1 MRHPVTAY
9 LFAPMIIF
17 KGIALSIM
25 KIKQLHPG
33 GQKQTGRFVLALLS
47 GLLLFFSSPGS
58 GGHALLAW
66 VALAPLLLAILGL
79 NWRRAALLG
88 LVAGMIYHLPLL
100 YWITIV
106 LGDFGGVHAAVAAMA
121 LALLALYMSLY
132 PAIFAGLLVT
142 LTTWGDPRARLGALW
157 AAPVLWVGLDVVRAR
172 LFTGFPW
179 QDLGYSQYQLPL
191 LTQVADLGGHHLIT
205 FSIVL
210 SSTLLALLTTI
221 VWQATKNASD
231 YGGQSVGGHRVP
243 QVAASGTAKRTS
255 VHEPARSPLS
265 AVPCDR
271 LPKNTPV
278 LSSRASLALAL
289 VLLALVVFYG
299 MIRLQQWPAI
309 MEAGS
314 GMEVGV
320 VQGNIS
326 QDEKWDYD
334 RQITT
339 VEDYLKLSNR
349 AAGHRDGPP
358 ELIVWPETALP
369 FYPLEHSLFDEV
381 TAFAARHDTCLLTGA
396 PHREW
401 EEDDRVHY
409 YNSAL
414 LVSPDEAA
422 TQPAGIYRKQHL
434 VPFGEYIP
442 MRRLLPFFAPV
453 VETLGDFTPGS
464 EPTLLTC
471 GNRRLGAL
479 ICFEAIFPRLARQM
493 TSEGADLLI
502 NITNDAWFG
511 QSNAPSQHLSMS
523 ALRAVENRRSMAR
536 AANTG
541 ISAFV
546 TPDGRIH
553 QATELFTPDQR
564 RAALPL
570 PNPAGNTFSIFTA
583 GGFLFGPAC
592 LLLLITGIIRHIYV
606 NMRS

>member
-1 MRHPVTAY
+1 M
-9 LFAPMIIF
+9 
-17 KGIALSIM
+17 
-25 KIKQLHPG
+25 
-33 GQKQTGRFVLALLS
+33 
-47 GLLLFFSSPGS
+47 
-58 GGHALLAW
+58 
-66 VALAPLLLAILGL
+66 
-79 NWRRAALLG
+79 
-88 LVAGMIYHLPLL
+88 
-100 YWITIV
+100 
-106 LGDFGGVHAAVAAMA
+106 
-121 LALLALYMSLY
+121 
-132 PAIFAGLLVT
+132 
-142 LTTWGDPRARLGALW
+142 
-157 AAPVLWVGLDVVRAR
+157 
-172 LFTGFPW
+172 
-179 QDLGYSQYQLPL
+179 
-191 LTQVADLGGHHLIT
+191 
-205 FSIVL
+205 
-210 SSTLLALLTTI
+210 
-221 VWQATKNASD
+221 
-231 YGGQSVGGHRVP
+231 
-243 QVAASGTAKRTS
+243 
-255 VHEPARSPLS
+255 
-265 AVPCDR
+265 
-271 LPKNTPV
+271 
-278 LSSRASLALAL
+278 ALAL

-309 MEAGS
+309 MEAGPV
-314 GMEVGV
+314 MEVGV

-339 VEDYLKLSNR
+339 VVDYLKLSNR

-381 TAFAARHDTCLLTGA
+381 IAFAARHDTCLLTGA

-401 EEDDRVHY
+401 EEDDRIHY

-471 GNRRLGAL
+471 NDQRLGAL

-493 TSEGADLLI
+493 TSEGADLLV

-511 QSNAPSQHLSMS
+511 PSNAPSQHLSMS

-570 PNPAGNTFSIFTA
+570 PDPAGNTFSIFTA

-606 NMRS
+606 KVRS